1 MAVEI
6 ISEGE
11 DPHATFA
18 LYAAVNTRE
27 VLVVERD
34 PWAAELFTL
43 LDGQLVST
51 GRSDVGNG
59 GRAHECRSRA
69 DIQAFRRHPT
79 ATHRSDAA
87 DFR

>member
-1 MAVEI
+1 MGGPDLAVEI

-11 DPHATFA
+11 DPHAKFA
-18 LYAAVNTRE
+18 FYAAVNTRE

-43 LDGQLVST
+43 LDGQLVSA

-59 GRAHECRSRA
+59 GPCSRV
-69 DIQAFRRHPT
+69 PP
-79 ATHRSDAA
+79 SG
-87 DFR
+87 